1 VRALAQRAPRR
12 LQLEGA
18 GPATLYGVVFV
29 VVAGLILAP
38 ILFLIVN
45 SFQLASPGRP
55 AVWGLREWQ
64 TALGNAA
71 VWVAVWNSIRIY
83 LATSIIAWP
92 VAIVLAWLIARTDLP
107 KKNGIEFLFWLAF
120 FLPSLTVVMGWVTLL
135 DPSSGLFNQL
145 IRALPFVHLTGGPF
159 NVYTFWGLV
168 WVHLTQSGI
177 SIVTILL
184 IPAFRNLDAAM
195 EEASRLSGASLFRTL
210 RRVVLPLMGPA
221 MIVTALLGFVR
232 LWQSFEIELVLG
244 VPQRFYVYGTKIYDL
259 LNAEIPQYG
268 QATVLA
274 VVVIA
279 ITLPFMIAQR
289 RYTVGK
295 NYETITGR
303 SRFSPTPLGRAKWP
317 AFVVAMGLALL
328 FSLTPMLAVTI
339 ATFMKVFGHV
349 EIAQPWTLGNW
360 AQVLGDP
367 QFGQALRNTLLI
379 AGSAALL
386 GVSLSVLVAYIVV
399 RTQFRL
405 RSLLDVISW
414 LPFAL
419 PGMLMGLGSVWIVL
433 SFVKPLYGSIAL
445 LVIVTVICGLTG
457 GVQII
462 KGNMVQL
469 GTELEEASRLSGA
482 SWLRS
487 MWRVVLP
494 PLAPV
499 LALVATLNFVAA
511 SRDVSN
517 IILLASGKST
527 TLALLQL
534 NYMVGPAWESAA
546 VVSVVMTLITTG
558 VALFARTFESRLRMS

>member
-1 VRALAQRAPRR
+1 MKA
-12 LQLEGA
+12 EGA
-18 GPATLYGVVFV
+18 GTAVLYGAVFLI
-29 VVAGLILAP
+29 VAGLVLAP

-45 SFQLASPGRP
+45 SFQLAHPGQPP
-55 AVWGLREWQ
+55 AWGLREWQ
-64 TALGNAA
+64 LALGNTA
-71 VWVAVWNSIRIY
+71 VWVAVGNSIRIY
-83 LATSIIAWP
+83 LATSIAAWP
-92 VAIVLAWLIARTDLP
+92 IAIALAWLLARTDLP
-107 KKNGIEFLFWLAF
+107 MKNGIEFLFWLAF

-135 DPSSGLFNQL
+135 DPSSGLLNQA
-145 IRALPFVHLTGGPF
+145 IRRVPFVHLTGGPF
-159 NVYTFWGLV
+159 NIYTFWGMV
-168 WVHLTQSGI
+168 WVHLTQNGI
-177 SIVTILL
+177 SIITILL
-184 IPAFRNLDAAM
+184 IPAFRNLDASL
-195 EEASRLSGASLFRTL
+195 EEASRLSGASVWRTL

-221 MIVTALLGFVR
+221 IIVTALLGFVR

-244 VPQRFYVYGTKIYDL
+244 VPQKFYVYGTKIYDL
-259 LNAEIPQYG
+259 LNAEVPQYG

-274 VVVIA
+274 VVVIV

-289 RYTVGK
+289 RYTAGK
-295 NYETITGR
+295 NYETVTGR

-317 AFVVAMGLALL
+317 AFVLAMGLALL
-328 FSLTPMLAVTI
+328 FSLVPMLAVTT

-360 AQVLGDP
+360 TQVLSDP
-367 QFGQALRNTLLI
+367 QFTEALRNTLVI
-379 AGSAALL
+379 AGGAALL
-386 GVSLSVLVAYIVV
+386 GVTLSVLVAYIVV

-405 RSLLDVISW
+405 RALLDVISW

-419 PGMLMGLGSVWIVL
+419 PGMLMGLGTVWIVL
-433 SFVKPLYGSIAL
+433 SFLKPLYGSIVL
-445 LVIVTVICGLTG
+445 LIVVTVICGLTG

-482 SWLRS
+482 SWLQS

-534 NYMVGPAWESAA
+534 SYMVAPAWESAA
-546 VVSVVMTLITTG
+546 VVSVIMTLISTG
-558 VALFARTFESRLRMS
+558 VALIARTTESRLRMT